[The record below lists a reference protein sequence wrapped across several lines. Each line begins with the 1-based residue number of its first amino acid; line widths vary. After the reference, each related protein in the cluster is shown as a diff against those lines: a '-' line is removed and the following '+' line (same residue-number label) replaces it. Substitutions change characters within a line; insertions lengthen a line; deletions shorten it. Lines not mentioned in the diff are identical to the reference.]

1 MTLHSVAKPTDAKSS
16 LEPSVWLVLGDKK
29 GDNGQVYT
37 IAEALGWRYKHKHIQ
52 VLEPY
57 VLGKPKVGP
66 TLYHIDLEKTDALEQ
81 PWPDLILTVG
91 RRPANVALWIRQQ
104 SGQQTKIVLIGKPS
118 GLMDQ
123 FDLIVASSENQ
134 FPPLQN
140 VLPVILPLM
149 RVDEEAVASAAAA
162 WRDRL
167 AVLPRPLVS
176 IMVGGPTG
184 PFVFDQTVCKSL
196 LEVADRITQSGGTP
210 YITTSRRTPAP
221 FVANVR
227 KHLPPQAQLF
237 EWQAAAKDNP
247 YLGLLGIADGFIV
260 TGDSI
265 SMMVEVARLRKPLA
279 ILSLPTSIL
288 GAMDQHR
295 RSLARKLFAPANNT
309 FSGRLRALIAQ
320 SVYRSGFITH
330 TRDFRAFHQTMVNK
344 GLAVWASDE
353 LSPPVGEIPD
363 DAGLVAKRIK
373 QLMSVNF

>member
-1 MTLHSVAKPTDAKSS
+1 MNAVAKLTDAKSS

-37 IAEALGWRYKHKHIQ
+37 IANALGWQYELKHIQ

-57 VLGKPKVGP
+57 VFGKPKVGP
-66 TLYHIDLEKTDALEQ
+66 TLYHIDREKSDVLEQ

-134 FPPLQN
+134 FPPLPN
-140 VLPVILPLM
+140 VFPVVLPLM
-149 RVDEEAVASAAAA
+149 RVDEVAVASAAAA
-162 WRDRL
+162 WRERF
-167 AVLPRPLVS
+167 AALPRPLIG

-184 PFVFDQTVCKSL
+184 PFIFDQTVTARL
-196 LEVADRITQSGGTP
+196 LKVANRIAKSGGTS
-210 YITTSRRTPAP
+210 YITTSRRTPAT
-221 FVANVR
+221 FVAEMR
-227 KHLPPQAQLF
+227 KQLPPQAQLF
-237 EWQAAAKDNP
+237 EWKTMAEENP
-247 YLGLLGIADGFIV
+247 YLGLLGLAEGFVV

-279 ILSLPTSIL
+279 ILSLPTSFL
-288 GAMDQHR
+288 GTVDQFR
-295 RSLARKLFAPANNT
+295 RSLAGKLFAPANNS
-309 FSGRLRALIAQ
+309 FGGRLRALIART
-320 SVYRSGFITH
+320 VYHTGLITH
-330 TRDFRAFHQTMVNK
+330 TRDFRAFHHTMVDK
-344 GLAVWASDE
+344 GLAVWASGE
-353 LSPPVGEIPD
+353 LVPPPLGEVPD

-373 QLMSVNF
+373 ELMGINV